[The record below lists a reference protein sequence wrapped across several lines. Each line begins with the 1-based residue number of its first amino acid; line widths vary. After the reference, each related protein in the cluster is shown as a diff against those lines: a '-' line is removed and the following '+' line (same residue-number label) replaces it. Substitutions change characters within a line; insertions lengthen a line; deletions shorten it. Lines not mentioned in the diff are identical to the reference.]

1 MKQACVQLPTSADNV
16 TLLAVAADRLAA
28 GCLAATAVDWY
39 LPPARPTAANPSHAA
54 GVVDKWDR
62 QTYVQTDRQTDRR
75 RIITITLPHTMRAV

>member
-1 MKQACVQLPTSADNV
+1 MKQACVQLPTSADKV

-39 LPPARPTAANPSHAA
+39 LPPTAANPSHAA

-75 RIITITLPHTMRAV
+75 CIITMTLPHTMRAV